1 SPRPR
6 PAPDR
11 RRHLYPSRQPATT
24 GSLTR
29 RTAGYEAP
37 RSREQLRSP
46 QSRTRGAGMATYVTL
61 VSWTDQG
68 IRNFRETAQ
77 RAGDFARLA
86 EGAGGRVREQLWTV
100 GEYDMVCVVEFPDD
114 ETGAAAILRAGAA
127 GNIRT
132 RTMRAFGADEM

>member
-1 SPRPR
+1 MKLLVPGDNYGR
-6 PAPDR
+6 
-11 RRHLYPSRQPATT
+11 
-24 GSLTR
+24 
-29 RTAGYEAP
+29 
-37 RSREQLRSP
+37 RSRGHGG
-46 QSRTRGAGMATYVTL
+46 TGMATYVTL

-68 IRNFRETAQ
+68 IRNFRESAQ

-132 RTMRAFGADEM
+132 RTMRAFGADEMIEITRRAAAGG

>member
-1 SPRPR
+1 
-6 PAPDR
+6 
-11 RRHLYPSRQPATT
+11 
-24 GSLTR
+24 
-29 RTAGYEAP
+29 
-37 RSREQLRSP
+37 
-46 QSRTRGAGMATYVTL
+46 MATYVTL

-68 IRNFRETAQ
+68 IRNFRESAQ

-132 RTMRAFGADEM
+132 RTMRAFGADEMIEITSRAAAGG